1 MRHTPNRAKTS
12 RAMRRSVMSG
22 VRVIPEAE
30 PSRRTKVYMDS
41 ISEKECVFRSLS
53 WMTVSNVVVNECAD
67 VKSNRVT
74 YVLEELHQ

>member
-22 VRVIPEAE
+22 VRVNSEDE

-41 ISEKECVFRSLS
+41 ISEKR
-53 WMTVSNVVVNECAD
+53 MRVS
-67 VKSNRVT
+67 
-74 YVLEELHQ
+74 